1 MFMEDDT
8 VPRDCGQQLGQLT
21 AREQVKASLET
32 GLDNMATS
40 INILEGMCFHVP
52 LFPISKW
59 AVALLFLSTA
69 N

>member
-1 MFMEDDT
+1 MW
-8 VPRDCGQQLGQLT
+8 QLT
-21 AREQVKASLET
+21 AQEQVKASLET

-59 AVALLFLSTA
+59 AVALLFLYTA